1 MIREA
6 QAAGE
11 LSVTASCEVLEV
23 SASGY
28 YAARHG
34 RGSRRQEADA
44 ALKVQ
49 VERVFDASRRWSSPD
64 KMAHPQFV

>member
-1 MIREA
+1 MIQQA

-23 SASGY
+23 SANGY

-44 ALKVQ
+44 ALKV
-49 VERVFDASRRWSSPD
+49 
-64 KMAHPQFV
+64 